1 VNTERSFK
9 EYLKE
14 NGMFEELFEIV
25 AGPWALV
32 ALAVVALPAG
42 RKAVRTVAREAVR
55 AVLKTSMLSSK
66 KKQLMSSLK
75 SKQSASTLL
84 ARQPRTSHTNSLAIS
99 A

>member
-32 ALAVVALPAG
+32 ALAVALESPSA
-42 RKAVRTVAREAVR
+42 K
-55 AVLKTSMLSSK
+55 VLKTSMLSSK